1 MFTSRRVGGK
11 LKVWLRPL
19 ALASSEGLKPTE
31 IREGLLLTREYRA
44 YLLFQWHEYQARQ
57 NP

>member
-1 MFTSRRVGGK
+1 
-11 LKVWLRPL
+11 
-19 ALASSEGLKPTE
+19 LKPPE